1 MSTNS
6 TKYFEDRRADAEKL
20 YQDEIKRIDEE
31 LTSTKLAI
39 DYAEKNALTGAN
51 SAYETSKATYGTNA
65 DKLSRMGL
73 SGSGYAS
80 YLDSQNYGTYRQE
93 AQNIKYNAAEQRN
106 AADKNADDL
115 KYNVGVNYQNT
126 LSNIDDQEFT
136 YNENASIKNEAT
148 IDAVINDVFNGKWTA
163 EQAVDFL
170 TSKGID
176 GELYRNT
183 FEAAAN
189 KFNATTEEEKEAAN
203 KNIFATIYNG
213 VISGTY
219 TSDMAKGLLSMYG
232 ITDTENTNFTS
243 LIDSAAE
250 YRNAQTE
257 EEKSNAQNKEVINIA
272 NMIRNGELTSDEA
285 AGYLGLLGIDKNNDQ
300 ISGILKSAA
309 DYALK
314 VEEEGKAAAD
324 VSTYAN
330 FLKLITNGAKW
341 EEIKIAVEASG
352 LDEPYVTMLESVA
365 EDKKQLSD
373 ANLYLELSG
382 FIGTLNIEELVKQA
396 DDRGLGDSRELLIKT
411 ALDYAIES
419 GEADS
424 LDDFKAMLKVAGI
437 ESNLQKGWITK
448 YQNQNYKDLMSL
460 AKTGE
465 YSYDDLEALLSDNA
479 ITEKQLDDILLN
491 ANLSSASK
499 NGMKKQ
505 NRTVKING
513 TRYNV
518 YSISTKKRIY
528 TYYEKDG
535 VLYLYDLK
543 DFPTQETDS
552 PWIDSM

>member
-1 MSTNS
+1 
-6 TKYFEDRRADAEKL
+6 
-20 YQDEIKRIDEE
+20 
-31 LTSTKLAI
+31 
-39 DYAEKNALTGAN
+39 
-51 SAYETSKATYGTNA
+51 
-65 DKLSRMGL
+65 MGL

-163 EQAVDFL
+163 QQAVDFL

-300 ISGILKSAA
+300 IAGILKSAA

-330 FLKLITNGAKW
+330 FLELITNGAKW

-352 LDEPYVTMLESVA
+352 LDEQYVSMLESVA
-365 EDKKQLSD
+365 EEKSSCQMQ
-373 ANLYLELSG
+373 
-382 FIGTLNIEELVKQA
+382 ICTLDCL
-396 DDRGLGDSRELLIKT
+396 
-411 ALDYAIES
+411 
-419 GEADS
+419 DS
-424 LDDFKAMLKVAGI
+424 L
-437 ESNLQKGWITK
+437 E
-448 YQNQNYKDLMSL
+448 
-460 AKTGE
+460 
-465 YSYDDLEALLSDNA
+465 
-479 ITEKQLDDILLN
+479 
-491 ANLSSASK
+491 
-499 NGMKKQ
+499 
-505 NRTVKING
+505 R
-513 TRYNV
+513 
-518 YSISTKKRIY
+518 
-528 TYYEKDG
+528 
-535 VLYLYDLK
+535 
-543 DFPTQETDS
+543 
-552 PWIDSM
+552 

>member
-163 EQAVDFL
+163 QQAVDFL

-300 ISGILKSAA
+300 IAGILKSAA

-341 EEIKIAVEASG
+341 EEIKMAVEASG
-352 LDEPYVTMLESVA
+352 LDEQYVSMLESVA
-365 EDKKQLSD
+365 EEKKQLSD

-382 FIGTLNIEELVKQA
+382 FIGTLNIEELIKQA
-396 DDRGLGDSRELLIKT
+396 DDRGLLGDSRELLIKT

-424 LDDFKAMLKVAGI
+424 MDDFKAMLKVAGI
-437 ESNLQKGWITK
+437 ENNLQKGWITK

-465 YSYDDLEALLSDNA
+465 YSYGNGGRAYCPQRDRSRKQSDDRHVCHMENYLE
-479 ITEKQLDDILLN
+479 E
-491 ANLSSASK
+491 
-499 NGMKKQ
+499 
-505 NRTVKING
+505 V
-513 TRYNV
+513 
-518 YSISTKKRIY
+518 
-528 TYYEKDG
+528 
-535 VLYLYDLK
+535 
-543 DFPTQETDS
+543 
-552 PWIDSM
+552 